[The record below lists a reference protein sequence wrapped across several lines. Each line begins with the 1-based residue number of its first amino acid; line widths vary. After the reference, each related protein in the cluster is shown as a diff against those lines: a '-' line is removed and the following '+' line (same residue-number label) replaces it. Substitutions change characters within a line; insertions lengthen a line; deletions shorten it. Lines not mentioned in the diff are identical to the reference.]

1 MPSSRHPLQINITA
15 AGIEI
20 VGAID
25 ENANLLPLVRHARNG
40 RLVID
45 LAGVMFINSIGVR
58 EWVRMQAEA
67 AAAKVRLELRRVADV
82 IIHQMNIIP
91 AARGVSIVS
100 SFFAPYEC
108 ERCDREQNCL
118 IDVAAHGAALS
129 RFEPPEMQCTRCKRP
144 MQFVEPPELYLAFLR
159 T

>member
-1 MPSSRHPLQINITA
+1 MPSSRHPLQINVTP

-20 VGAID
+20 LGAID
-25 ENANLLPLVRHARNG
+25 ENANLVPLVRHARNG

-45 LAGVMFINSIGVR
+45 LAGVTFINSIGVR
-58 EWVRMQAEA
+58 EWVRLQSEA
-67 AAAKVRLELRRVADV
+67 AAAKVRLDLRRVADV
-82 IIHQMNIIP
+82 LIHQMNIIP

-108 ERCDREQNCL
+108 ERCDREEECL
-118 IDVAAHGAALS
+118 IDVATHGAALAHLM
-129 RFEPPEMQCTRCKRP
+129 PPDMPCSRCKRL
-144 MQFVEPPELYLAFLR
+144 MQFSEAPELYFAFLS

>member
-1 MPSSRHPLQINITA
+1 MPSPRHPLQINITA

-20 VGAID
+20 LGAID
-25 ENANLLPLVRHARNG
+25 ENAHLTPLVRHARGG

-58 EWVRMQAEA
+58 EWVRLQSEA

-108 ERCDREQNCL
+108 EHCDCEQELL
-118 IDVAAHGAALS
+118 IDVTEHGAALA
-129 RFEPPEMQCTRCKRP
+129 RFVAPQMACPRCKRT
-144 MQFVEPPELYLAFLR
+144 MDLAEPPELYLAFLR
-159 T
+159 A